1 MCCGSA
7 MEADRHRWLTFT
19 GALTRLTHLVW
30 RFGLPVLLL
39 LVAHDAQAQQSV
51 VRGFVTD
58 ASNEQPLQGATVV
71 LRAADTI
78 VSGTVTDGDGYFVI
92 NRIPPGS
99 YDLVISFVGFA
110 PWTESL
116 VLSDG
121 QIRDVRVALAMQAAA
136 IEELVVEAD
145 AIGGITTVAAGL
157 ETVLP
162 KAINRVPVP
171 GVSGDLAS
179 YLQTVPGVTVQGDRG
194 GQFFVRGGAVDQN
207 LALLDGLPVYMPFH
221 VLSSYSA
228 FPEELVDR
236 AAFYT
241 GGFGAR
247 YGGRTSSILDV
258 TARNG
263 NKQHLAGSI
272 SVAPFLSAITVEGPL
287 VEGRVSAVF
296 SARQSFVEE
305 LLPNLLGQR
314 MPYRFGDRFGKIHAL
329 LGSSHELS
337 LTFLD
342 TNDRGDIAGSKK
354 SVFGD
359 AQAAIVNDSTEVAW
373 TNKVVGGTW
382 IYRSNRIPIV
392 SRLTAGR
399 SQMTNAFG
407 PNRAPER
414 TASVESME
422 AGLRLSWLLQKGD
435 VSVGSTLRRTDLGY
449 TLDDLF
455 TEFTTSQEVLT
466 ELHGYAETTLD
477 LVNEHLTI
485 NPGVHVYALTDRGQS
500 WIEPRMRLSLWPTG
514 REGRHQLNA
523 SWGIYH
529 QTLTGLT
536 DERDLGNLF
545 TAWITTPEGQEA
557 MQSMHGILGWNVQI
571 QPWLSGA
578 LETFYKN
585 YDHISAPV
593 FSPFPRFTTTLQEA
607 SGTAYGAD
615 VRLSLESR
623 PFLQESVLDGSI
635 SYTWSTVEYEAGPY
649 TYHPAHDR
657 RHQLSAVVHAQKGDV
672 GMIIQW
678 QYGSGLPFTESGGFD
693 VWYRLTPDVDVATE
707 AGVDRIVYAEP
718 FGGRQPTYARLDV
731 WLERQVERGRY
742 VSTIRAGAL
751 NVVNR
756 ANLFYYDLFTFS
768 RVDQLPFL
776 PSVGFKLELR

>member
-1 MCCGSA
+1 MRAIRYGLFLFLFLFAS
-7 MEADRHRWLTFT
+7 EAL
-19 GALTRLTHLVW
+19 
-30 RFGLPVLLL
+30 
-39 LVAHDAQAQQSV
+39 AQQAI

-58 ASNEQPLQGATVV
+58 ASNEQPLQGATVAI
-71 LRAADTI
+71 RAGDSL
-78 VSGTVTDGDGYFVI
+78 VSGTATDGDGYFVI

-110 PWTESL
+110 SWTEAID
-116 VLSDG
+116 LSDG
-121 QIRDVRVALAMQAAA
+121 QVRDFRVALAMQAAE
-136 IEELVVEAD
+136 IDELVVEAE
-145 AIGGITTVAAGL
+145 AVGGITTVAAGL
-157 ETVLP
+157 ETVVP

-221 VLSSYSA
+221 VLSFYSA

-263 NKQHLAGSI
+263 NKQNLAGSV
-272 SVAPFLSAITVEGPL
+272 SVAPFLSAVTIEGPL
-287 VEGRVSAVF
+287 VDGRVSAIF

-305 LLPNLLGQR
+305 LIPDLFGQR

-329 LGSSHELS
+329 LGGSHELS
-337 LTFLD
+337 FTFLD
-342 TNDRGDIAGSKK
+342 TDDRGDIAGSKK
-354 SVFGD
+354 SVFGE
-359 AQAAIVNDSTEVAW
+359 AEATVINDSTEVAW
-373 TNKVVGGTW
+373 ENRVYGGTW

-399 SQMTNAFG
+399 SEMTNAFG
-407 PNRAPER
+407 PDGNPER
-414 TASVESME
+414 EATVESME
-422 AGLRLSWLLQKGD
+422 ASMRLSWLLNNGD
-435 VSVGSTLRRTDLGY
+435 ISIGSTLRQTDLGY

-455 TEFTTSQEVLT
+455 TEFTTSQEELT
-466 ELHGYAETTLD
+466 ELQLYAETTLD
-477 LVNEHLTI
+477 FMDDRLSI
-485 NPGVHVYALTDRGQS
+485 NPGVHVYSLTDRSQS
-500 WIEPRMRLSLWPTG
+500 WVEPRMRLSVWPTG
-514 REGRHQLNA
+514 RAGRHQINA

-529 QTLTGLT
+529 QALTGLT

-557 MQSMHGILGWNVQI
+557 MQSMHGILGWNVQVR
-571 QPWLSGA
+571 PWLSGA
-578 LETFYKN
+578 VETFYKD
-585 YDHISAPV
+585 YDHITAPI

-607 SGTAYGAD
+607 SGVAYGAD
-615 VRLSLESR
+615 VRLNLENR
-623 PFLQESVLDGSI
+623 PFMLESVLDGSV

-657 RHQLSAVVHAQKGDV
+657 RHQLNALLHAQKGDV
-672 GMIIQW
+672 GLTIQW

-693 VWYRLTPDVDVATE
+693 VWYLLTPDVDVATE

-718 FGGRQPTYARLDV
+718 FGGRQPTYARMDV
-731 WLERQVERGRY
+731 WLERRVERGRY
-742 VSTIRAGAL
+742 IGTLRAGVL
-751 NVVNR
+751 NLINR

-768 RVDQLPFL
+768 RVDQLPL
-776 PSVGFKLELR
+776 IPSVGIKMELR